1 MSQPES
7 ESKQEFDDIQQII
20 NQTNV
25 NPIEDILEEK
35 DNTIIQENIIEDENN
50 EPTVVEELSSE
61 LQSKEKNVILKLGD
75 IIIIT
80 DPTNEILNNNVFLI
94 DYIDQNK
101 IKLINAESFAKV
113 TLQINPDGTIGD
125 GTITGIKI
133 ISSNEKEGYAR
144 QNELLPGTWINI
156 YMGGDIPVVITGEII
171 NLEEDMI
178 ELRTTDDD
186 IIYINFNYNGL
197 PEDLP
202 IETIEIRPP
211 PESIKEKKQSILDG
225 EYKIEEEVEPDQ
237 LVELGEEEEE
247 LETAIPTKIV
257 KEKIEKML
265 FDADD
270 LQFGDI
276 IQVQEYVNIDKD
288 KYRYN
293 IEAQANDLLE
303 EMIATIPNDRR
314 TNNVLNNIH
323 IMITRFLQLRNLA
336 STFDENKNITGVI
349 TKTAD
354 DRPLAEYLS
363 EFKNN
368 LYWIMLVA
376 TNIKKIYKDTQM
388 NKDSIYL
395 SDSDEL
401 IKISDK
407 FKAFRSNTVTEGQN
421 KYATLYNDIN
431 KFMTPFENTE
441 QQSIFE
447 SIDGTIIQGKVQ
459 TDINAI
465 VDNLGSLYSS
475 VVSNSELI
483 NRRFIIQ
490 KYNMGLERLEATNL
504 KAKGNKMIAHRVK
517 LTNDDEITIKSVV
530 TLPEPTVR
538 FSQINLPGTSLLVRA
553 NLNLHFL
560 NYWQLLKQSTD
571 VTQIDID
578 GLDLDLQYDDTN
590 FVDNIKQY
598 ILDLSEYNRPEL
610 LSNLD
615 IYKIFLRTIIP
626 KIRVL
631 FLLVKKYIKGKLSMV
646 DVINYLEPFLV
657 YPVDLTYMQY
667 REIDSFIK
675 EKINEYNKTFK
686 EYSNAFYTIKNLKRM
701 NRFGHKLYSKQAQG
715 QIQTNVDEY

>member
-7 ESKQEFDDIQQII
+7 ETKQEINDIQEII
-20 NQTNV
+20 NDTNAK
-25 NPIEDILEEK
+25 PISNIFQEGN
-35 DNTIIQENIIEDENN
+35 NTNQENIEVNINED
-50 EPTVVEELSSE
+50 VEDVQVLSSE
-61 LQSKEKNVILKLGD
+61 IQKKEKDVILKLGD

-80 DPTNEILNNNVFLI
+80 DPTNEILNNNIFLI
-94 DYIDQNK
+94 DYIDQHK
-101 IKLINAESFAKV
+101 IKLINSESFAKV

-125 GTITGIKI
+125 GTITSIKI

-211 PESIKEKKQSILDG
+211 PETTKEKTQILLEKEKERDI
-225 EYKIEEEVEPDQ
+225 EQNEEEIGSDE
-237 LVELGEEEEE
+237 LLELGEEEEE
-247 LETAIPTKIV
+247 QETALPTKVV
-257 KEKIEKML
+257 KERIEKML

-303 EMIATIPNDRR
+303 EMISTIPNDKR

-323 IMITRFLQLRNLA
+323 IMITRFLQLRDLA
-336 STFDENKNITGVI
+336 STFDENSNITGI
-349 TKTAD
+349 IKKTAD

-363 EFKNN
+363 QFKNN

-376 TNIKKIYKDTQM
+376 SNIKKVYSNNQIDNKDTISFSETDGIIQ
-388 NKDSIYL
+388 
-395 SDSDEL
+395 
-401 IKISDK
+401 ISDA
-407 FKAFRSNTVTEGQN
+407 FKAFRSNVITEGQN
-421 KYATLYNDIN
+421 KYASLYNDIN
-431 KFMTPFENTE
+431 KFMTPFDNPEQDQEN
-441 QQSIFE
+441 SVFE
-447 SIDGTIIQGKVQ
+447 NIDGSVIQGKVQ
-459 TDINAI
+459 SDINAI

-475 VVSNSELI
+475 VVSNSEI
-483 NRRFIIQ
+483 VNRRFVIQ

-504 KAKGNKMIAHRVK
+504 KAKGSKMIAHRVK
-517 LTNDDEITIKSVV
+517 LTNDDEITIKSVI
-530 TLPEPTVR
+530 TLPEPTVK

-578 GLDLDLQYDDTN
+578 GLDLDLEYDDTN

-610 LSNLD
+610 LTNLD

-631 FLLVKKYIKGKLSMV
+631 FLLVKKYIKGRLSMV

-657 YPVDLTYMQY
+657 YPVD
-667 REIDSFIK
+667 
-675 EKINEYNKTFK
+675 
-686 EYSNAFYTIKNLKRM
+686 
-701 NRFGHKLYSKQAQG
+701 
-715 QIQTNVDEY
+715 